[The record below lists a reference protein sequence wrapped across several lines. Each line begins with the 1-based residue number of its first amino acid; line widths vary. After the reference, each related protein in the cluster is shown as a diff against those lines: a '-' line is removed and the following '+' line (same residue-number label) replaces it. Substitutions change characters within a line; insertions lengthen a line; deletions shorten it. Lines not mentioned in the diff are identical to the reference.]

1 MTGGFDRLLTESEF
15 DRFDQVL
22 RSYEKNDLTPVSSVA
37 PEGDATA
44 FETLSV
50 TRHQERVWLAQQQD
64 PARVLR
70 QAVAYRLG
78 GIPDVTRLTKALD
91 LAVVSVP
98 ELTMRYRFSEDGEL
112 QKYAA
117 GTSDGTLG
125 IVHVESRREAI
136 DLILARQQT
145 TWVSDTEAPFNAL
158 IIFCLDEVIL
168 ALLFHR
174 IVGEFCGPEDFLTN
188 IAFAYDRMALQEPPR
203 KEAAELELD
212 PPRHAAIGWL
222 RRQDQATQRTMLD
235 FGNPARFATQKQ
247 RLAQRHGICL
257 ETVPLPMFQDG
268 STDELA
274 ALSFFGT
281 RFARFLCRLGGHDRL
296 EARFPVSPQDRLGD
310 NCQGLAQKNVVNVP
324 VSRDGDLKETDAE
337 ILAQLS
343 ASAKGVPLNV
353 QNSGLPSVSIRWLT
367 DPHRFFPAQTVTLQR
382 LPLPTAEVQPD
393 FSLAVGQ
400 DAEGHTLLEL
410 VTGQALSRYA
420 GPLVLD
426 LFAAEL
432 EAEQAGGEEPKGQ
445 LSQWAPFA
453 GDTTMEEQDQTDEL
467 DNADD
472 LAAIQSAILM
482 EFRDALA
489 TPDLKADD
497 DFFDFGGHS
506 LVATRIIGRLLH
518 NHGIEVRFNDLFG
531 NPTAAALAR
540 HAHVIADAK
549 KTVGNGSVEITT
561 GQSDAAVTPLALAQ
575 MSLWKIYSAFGYSE
589 IFNLPFALDF
599 LDVVEEDVFE
609 AAFRDLMER
618 HEALRTLYVESEN
631 GEVLQKV
638 VPASELESYKWFW
651 RSGESKDTDRHTE
664 AGYCFDLERE
674 LPVRLRFLTDP
685 ETGRQILSFLFHHLA
700 LDEWSVNLIMDELV
714 EAYRARSAKEDPVFS
729 GAPVPFHDF
738 ARKQVQAGVNS
749 DHLGYW
755 TDMLHDAPRELVLFS
770 SNTATPEDV
779 EANSAAGGWV
789 EMRLAHE
796 TSEGLYALAKE
807 NSASLFNVVYA
818 AISAALQKLGDLK
831 DLVIGTSA
839 SGRTDADFF
848 DTVGYFT
855 TVVAHRVRF
864 GAEPTVGGLIRDVK
878 ELINGSLPYT
888 DIPIDLVETALGMTP
903 GKDHLFDVFIQI
915 HAQNKLNGNLPA
927 PDGGRIAFRQVDP
940 DKHDSH
946 LALQFEVMEEVI
958 DGERSIRVLM
968 SYQAKRYSAAQVETI
983 QETVSA
989 MFEHFADDGAS
1000 LKSLS

>member
-1 MTGGFDRLLTESEF
+1 M
-15 DRFDQVL
+15 
-22 RSYEKNDLTPVSSVA
+22 
-37 PEGDATA
+37 
-44 FETLSV
+44 
-50 TRHQERVWLAQQQD
+50 
-64 PARVLR
+64 
-70 QAVAYRLG
+70 
-78 GIPDVTRLTKALD
+78 
-91 LAVVSVP
+91 
-98 ELTMRYRFSEDGEL
+98 
-112 QKYAA
+112 
-117 GTSDGTLG
+117 
-125 IVHVESRREAI
+125 
-136 DLILARQQT
+136 
-145 TWVSDTEAPFNAL
+145 
-158 IIFCLDEVIL
+158 
-168 ALLFHR
+168 
-174 IVGEFCGPEDFLTN
+174 
-188 IAFAYDRMALQEPPR
+188 
-203 KEAAELELD
+203 
-212 PPRHAAIGWL
+212 
-222 RRQDQATQRTMLD
+222 
-235 FGNPARFATQKQ
+235 
-247 RLAQRHGICL
+247 
-257 ETVPLPMFQDG
+257 PLPLFQDG
-268 STDELA
+268 TTDELA

-296 EARFPVSPQDRLGD
+296 EVRLPINPQNRLGD
-310 NCQGLAQKNVVNVP
+310 SSEGLAQKDMARIP
-324 VSRDGDLKETDAE
+324 VWRDGDLKEMDAKV
-337 ILAQLS
+337 LAQLLS
-343 ASAKGVPLNV
+343 AAKGKFPSEAT
-353 QNSGLPSVSIRWLT
+353 QNLPTVSIRWLT
-367 DPHRFFPAQTVTLQR
+367 DPHRFFPAKTVTLQR
-382 LPLPTAEVQPD
+382 LPLPTAEWQPD
-393 FSLAVGQ
+393 FRLAIGQ
-400 DAEGHTLLEL
+400 DAEGDTILEL
-410 VTGQALSRYA
+410 ITGQKLSRYA
-420 GPLVLD
+420 GSLILD

-432 EAEQAGGEEPKGQ
+432 EAEQTGGEEPKGQ
-445 LSQWAPFA
+445 LNHWATFT
-453 GDTTMEEQDQTDEL
+453 GDTAVVETDQVCEQENTSDH
-467 DNADD
+467 
-472 LAAIQSAILM
+472 AAIRSAILM

-531 NPTAAALAR
+531 NPTADALAQ
-540 HAHVIADAK
+540 HAHVIEDVKQA
-549 KTVGNGSVEITT
+549 VGNGSVEITT
-561 GQSDAAVTPLALAQ
+561 GNTDAAVTPLALAQ

-599 LDVVEEDVFE
+599 LDVVDEDVFE
-609 AAFRDLMER
+609 AAFRDLMIR
-618 HEALRTLYVESEN
+618 HEALRTLYVEGED

-638 VPASELESYKWFW
+638 VPATELESFKWFW
-651 RSGESKDTDRHTE
+651 RSEESKDTDRNTE
-664 AGYCFDLERE
+664 AVYCFDLERE

-714 EAYRARSAKEDPVFS
+714 EAFRARSTKEEPVFS

-755 TDMLHDAPRELVLFS
+755 TEMLRDAPRELVLFS
-770 SNTATPEDV
+770 GDTAAPED
-779 EANSAAGGWV
+779 ADADSAAGGWV

-796 TSEGLYALAKE
+796 TSEGLYTLAKE

-818 AISAALQKLGDLK
+818 AISAALQKLGSLS

-864 GAEPTVGGLIRDVK
+864 GEELTVGGLVTDVK

-888 DIPIDLVETALGMTP
+888 DVPIDLVESALGMTP

-927 PDGGRIAFRQVDP
+927 PDGSQIAFRQVDP

-958 DGERSIRVLM
+958 DGGRSIRVLM

-983 QETVSA
+983 RDTVSA
-989 MFEHFADDGAS
+989 MFEHFVEDGAS
-1000 LKSLS
+1000 LERLS